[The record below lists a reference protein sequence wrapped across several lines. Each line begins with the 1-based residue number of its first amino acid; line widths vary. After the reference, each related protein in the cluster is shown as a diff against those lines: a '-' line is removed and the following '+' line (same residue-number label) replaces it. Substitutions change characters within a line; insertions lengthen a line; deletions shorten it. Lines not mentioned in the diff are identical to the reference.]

1 MPPKTESQ
9 KQLEEQ
15 ARQAA
20 ADREFAKA
28 SIQNYGT
35 VGQSGAMMS
44 SSDHQKF
51 IDRKREEM
59 TADEYK
65 QFRRSQIAEL
75 ADWHPAFDIEGVSV
89 SDADKKQGSPK
100 YGDKIARNPA
110 NHADRWLVAADYFS
124 VNFEPIS
131 PHPAAQISD
140 ERIRELGKDAF
151 GIDLNFDGALMKFAR
166 ALLREAATKEGAK

>member
-1 MPPKTESQ
+1 MPPKSESQ

-15 ARQAA
+15 AKQAA

-28 SIQNYGT
+28 SVQNYGT

-65 QFRRSQIAEL
+65 QFR
-75 ADWHPAFDIEGVSV
+75 
-89 SDADKKQGSPK
+89 KQVK
-100 YGDKIARNPA
+100 
-110 NHADRWLVAADYFS
+110 
-124 VNFEPIS
+124 
-131 PHPAAQISD
+131 
-140 ERIRELGKDAF
+140 
-151 GIDLNFDGALMKFAR
+151 
-166 ALLREAATKEGAK
+166 